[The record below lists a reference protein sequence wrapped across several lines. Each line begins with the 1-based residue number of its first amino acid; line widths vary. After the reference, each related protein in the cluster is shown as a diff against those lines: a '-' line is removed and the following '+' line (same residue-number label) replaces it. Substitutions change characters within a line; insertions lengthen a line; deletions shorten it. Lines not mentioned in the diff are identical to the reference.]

1 LTEQIVD
8 VLLELLERQGG
19 AIQIQR
25 NSLADCIGCVPS
37 QISYVISTRFTKEKG
52 YMVESRRGGGGFIRI
67 ERVDCRGPSLI
78 MHVINSIGCSLEE
91 RSARAILEGLC
102 GSGSLSEAQ
111 GRLMLSAVADGN
123 FSGLPEEE
131 KRRVR
136 ANVLKSLLIT
146 AAV

>member
-1 LTEQIVD
+1 
-8 VLLELLERQGG
+8 
-19 AIQIQR
+19 
-25 NSLADCIGCVPS
+25 
-37 QISYVISTRFTKEKG
+37 
-52 YMVESRRGGGGFIRI
+52 MVESRRGGGGFIRI

-78 MHVINSIGCSLEE
+78 MHVINSIGGSLEE

-111 GRLMLSAVADGN
+111 GRLMLSAVSDGN